1 MYYVA
6 DTHAFVWYLTDSSQ
20 LSRKARD
27 VFDSAEKGEAI
38 IIIPATVLLE
48 CIDIADKKK
57 APVRLEELLLKI
69 SQGNNF
75 LVSEITLSIILE
87 TNRIKGLKDL
97 HDRVIVATANLF
109 DVPLISKDVIIKN
122 FYKNTIW

>member
-6 DTHAFVWYLTDSSQ
+6 DTHAFAWYLTDSPQ

-27 VFDSAEKGEAI
+27 IFGFAERGGAV

-57 APVRLEELLLKI
+57 VPVRFEELLLKI
-69 SQGNNF
+69 SQGSNF
-75 LVSEITLSIILE
+75 IISEITLGIILE
-87 TNRIKGLKDL
+87 TNRIKGLNDL

-109 DVPLISKDVIIKN
+109 GAPLISKDATIRK
-122 FYKNTIW
+122 FYKKTIW